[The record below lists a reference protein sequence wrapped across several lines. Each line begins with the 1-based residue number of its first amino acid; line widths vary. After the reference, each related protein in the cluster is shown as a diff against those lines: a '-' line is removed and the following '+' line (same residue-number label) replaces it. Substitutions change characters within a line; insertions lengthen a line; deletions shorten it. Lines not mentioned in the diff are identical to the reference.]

1 VEKFMNLFGPP
12 TFEFFTPPGEGV
24 ATQPITV
31 NSSGRVDFQAVSWP
45 AKLHLKD
52 KVLDISTGQ
61 RVIIIGRQGNTLLV
75 VPFR

>member
-1 VEKFMNLFGPP
+1 
-12 TFEFFTPPGEGV
+12 
-24 ATQPITV
+24 
-31 NSSGRVDFQAVSWP
+31 
-45 AKLHLKD
+45 LHLKD